1 MSVSQTISETMN
13 PIPIDMNIQEHWR
26 DHAIVTDE
34 MAAYFKKSIG
44 CKSYHGVKDVSRES
58 FFKWFNKKVPEGKLC
73 WLKCD
78 RRNGA
83 FNKYE
88 DNLVFTDP
96 NGRNPMVVK
105 NFGGDCEEMELM
117 PLVLH

>member
-1 MSVSQTISETMN
+1 MEMETESETETMN

-34 MAAYFKKSIG
+34 MVAYFKKSIG
-44 CKSYHGVKDVSRES
+44 CKSYHGVMDVPRERFEYS
-58 FFKWFNKKVPEGKLC
+58 FNKRLPEGKVC
-73 WLKCD
+73 WLKKD
-78 RRNGA
+78 LMNDGA
-83 FNKYE
+83 FNKYV

-105 NFGGDCEEMELM
+105 NFEEMELM
-117 PLVLH
+117 PLN